1 VCSHSRSH
9 LFCFCAQVPK
19 LYEASLSSDLPAD
32 AADTFA
38 RGVIV
43 LDGAPCAPA
52 ELRPTGPRAAEVVLT
67 EGRYHQVKRMF
78 ASQARP
84 SRNGQAWH
92 CTCNV
97 CFHCRALICSVACT
111 QGCVVTRLHRA
122 RFGEYGVEGLAPGE
136 WRVLPL
142 PAWCAS
148 ALAGGGDAGGDAAA
162 LAADEEGGDESEG
175 AEQDK

>member
-1 VCSHSRSH
+1 MCSHSHSL
-9 LFCFCAQVPK
+9 LFCFGAQVPK

-84 SRNGQAWH
+84 SRNGQAL
-92 CTCNV
+92 CMCV
-97 CFHCRALICSVACT
+97 CIAVRSFVSVECT

-148 ALAGGGDAGGDAAA
+148 ALAGGGDAGGDADA